1 MSKTIKSS
9 GNITLSANN
18 TVFVEQNLTVA
29 GNLTVSGTNTTV
41 NTTNTDIKD
50 RVITLNKG
58 EVGPGVSSP
67 NAYSGLDIDRGTSPH
82 VGLRWNEALT
92 RWELTTDGSV
102 WQAITTSSGSGSYL
116 TKVQDDPSPKLG
128 GNIDLYYHNIYG
140 TGNIGIVG
148 NVGLT
153 GNVVLDQGAATEVVV
168 YADTVGAGGTG
179 VYFNNPATTGE
190 LISKKKAIV
199 YSIIF

>member
-18 TVFVEQNLTVA
+18 TVFVEQNLTIA
-29 GNLTVSGTNTTV
+29 GNLTVSGTSTTV
-41 NTTNTDIKD
+41 NTTDTDIKD

-58 EVGPGVSSP
+58 ESGAGVTGIV
-67 NAYSGLDIDRGTSPH
+67 SGLDIDRGTSPH
-82 VGLRWNEALT
+82 VGLRWNESQT
-92 RWELTTDGSV
+92 RWELTTDGTV
-102 WQAITTSSGSGSYL
+102 WQAITTSSGAGIQN
-116 TKVQDDPSPKLG
+116 VVEDISPQLG
-128 GNIDLYYHNIYG
+128 GDLDLFYNNIFG
-140 TGNIGIVG
+140 TGNIGISG
-148 NVGLT
+148 NIGLT
-153 GNVVLDQGAATEVVV
+153 GNVILDQGAGTEVVV

-179 VYFNNPATTGE
+179 VYFDNPATTGE